1 MPAGPAGGRE
11 REILTAI
18 VETFIASGEP
28 VGSRTLA
35 RSSREGLSA
44 ATIRNVMADL
54 ADAGFLEQPHA
65 SAGRVPTAEAYRYY
79 VEQLSGEAHL
89 SHENQ
94 SIIQDTLAGGT
105 DGEEC
110 MERTSHVLSLISHSV
125 GVTVATAGP
134 RNALEHVYFS
144 RLSDQKVLAVV
155 VTRSGVV
162 RGRVLRLDIP
172 QSDLDLA
179 ARYINENF
187 RGWTMDDMRAEL
199 ARRIEKER
207 SEYERLMKSI
217 EQLYQQGALASSDD
231 TQAVFVEGAANLVTG
246 SEDRSRLQ
254 DMLRTL
260 EEKEKVVKL
269 LGAYLDTRQEA
280 VRVVIGLDEALPA
293 SNLQNFVLIGAPAR
307 VGGEVMGS
315 LAVIGPTRR
324 EPGSNQRRLAQD
336 RKPSRLRPSA
346 MRFWTDWLA
355 CRRNS
360 TMPASAR
367 CGNSRNSANSPRP
380 MSSGL
385 FCRSLTVLSAR

>member
-79 VEQLSGEAHL
+79 VEQLSGEVHL

-94 SIIQDTLAGGT
+94 SIIQDTLTGVT
-105 DGEEC
+105 DVEEF

-125 GVTVATAGP
+125 GVTVASSGP

-144 RLSDQKVLAVV
+144 RLGDQKVLAVV

-162 RGRVLRLDIP
+162 RDRVLRLDIP
-172 QSDLDLA
+172 QADLDLA
-179 ARYINENF
+179 ACYINENF
-187 RGWTMDDMRAEL
+187 RGWTMGDMRAEL
-199 ARRIEKER
+199 ARRLEQER
-207 SEYERLMKSI
+207 SEYDRLMKSI
-217 EQLYQQGALASSDD
+217 EQLYQQGALASNED
-231 TQAVFVEGAANLVTG
+231 TQAVFVEGAANLVTNLVTNPVTG
-246 SEDRSRLQ
+246 QEDRQRLQ

-269 LGAYLDTRQEA
+269 LSAYLDTRQEA

-293 SNLQNFVLIGAPAR
+293 SHLQNFVLIGAPAR

-315 LAVIGPTRR
+315 LAVIGPTRLDYQHTM
-324 EPGSNQRRLAQD
+324 SAVSYIARLFD
-336 RKPSRLRPSA
+336 KLLNESE
-346 MRFWTDWLA
+346 
-355 CRRNS
+355 
-360 TMPASAR
+360 
-367 CGNSRNSANSPRP
+367 
-380 MSSGL
+380 
-385 FCRSLTVLSAR
+385 